1 MLDCVV
7 GRCSGK
13 GGGGVYLWRVALWR
27 RNVLGCVVGRGSGKG
42 GGVNLG
48 RVAIWRRGE
57 MCWIVW

>member
-1 MLDCVV
+1 MGRGGGINLGRVAIWRINMLD
-7 GRCSGK
+7 
-13 GGGGVYLWRVALWR
+13 
-27 RNVLGCVVGRGSGKG
+27 CVVGRGSGKG